1 MATGNPNEEA
11 TKTELL
17 DLNDLDNVCNMPSYS
32 IPLEGATGG
41 LIEFDNPMFCGK
53 DKDINFFGFKIDQNG
68 KNYFPSPLQVDI
80 IMVIITLNAS

>member
-17 DLNDLDNVCNMPSYS
+17 DLNDPDNVCNMPSYS

-53 DKDINFFGFKIDQNG
+53 DKDI
-68 KNYFPSPLQVDI
+68 
-80 IMVIITLNAS
+80 

>member
-17 DLNDLDNVCNMPSYS
+17 DLNDPDNVCNMPSYS

-53 DKDINFFGFKIDQNG
+53 DK
-68 KNYFPSPLQVDI
+68 Y
-80 IMVIITLNAS
+80 

>member
-17 DLNDLDNVCNMPSYS
+17 NLNDPDNVCNMPSYS

-53 DKDINFFGFKIDQNG
+53 DKG
-68 KNYFPSPLQVDI
+68 YRY
-80 IMVIITLNAS
+80 